1 MGDTGSLWYLR
12 REHYSYMIF
21 GGSLVLVPLV
31 KKKQFFYESLM
42 EPRLA
47 STVDKDNLELGILHL
62 HLPGDRICHTWTGI
76 LELSARTVT
85 TELRSQP
92 TRRCGEEETE
102 PDSG

>member
-1 MGDTGSLWYLR
+1 MGDTGSLWYLK

-62 HLPGDRICHTWTGI
+62 HLPGDRITPM
-76 LELSARTVT
+76 SVT
-85 TELRSQP
+85 PGLRYWSSTQ
-92 TRRCGEEETE
+92 E
-102 PDSG
+102 P